1 MTHVSL
7 PRMALAI
14 VLAPVLAAAALACA
28 DPASAGA
35 AGARAQAAELR
46 ALKQRLDRLAEQG
59 KAGDAQY
66 WYIDHA
72 RGKVHIAVLRGA
84 DDSVT
89 RGFAGSTPD
98 ARTITSVID
107 RPVTPYVGTVAHAPA
122 AGRARRSGPVYG
134 GQQITAGDSYCSTG
148 FNVGAGPAGRVLT
161 AGHCY
166 RYGPSWYLGGD
177 HLGEIT
183 RLRYPG
189 GDVSEITPEPGWRL
203 TGSVLQSDGSYQ
215 EIDSTAQVRLGQ
227 RLCKTGARTGTSCGV
242 VYALDATA
250 DYGDGPIH
258 GLAVTDL
265 YAAEGDS
272 GGPVYAGGTAIGLV
286 SGGPQGGGPALVYP
300 LY

>member
-1 MTHVSL
+1 
-7 PRMALAI
+7 MALTAA
-14 VLAPVLAAAALACA
+14 LAAALACA
-28 DPASAGA
+28 GPAPAGA
-35 AGARAQAAELR
+35 AGAQAQAAELR
-46 ALKQRLDRLAEQG
+46 ALKLRLDRLAEQG
-59 KAGDAQY
+59 RAGDAQY

-72 RGKVHIAVLRGA
+72 RGKLHIAVLRGA
-84 DDSVT
+84 DDAVT
-89 RGFAGSTPD
+89 RGFAGS
-98 ARTITSVID
+98 AAESRTITSVIG
-107 RPVTPYVGTVAHAPA
+107 RPLAPYVGRAAHAPA
-122 AGRARRSGPVYG
+122 SRTRRSGPVYG
-134 GQQITAGDSYCSTG
+134 GQQITTGDAFCSTG
-148 FNVGAGPAGRVLT
+148 FTVGAGRADRLLT

-166 RYGPSWYLGGD
+166 RYGSSWYLGGH

-203 TGSVLQSDGSYQ
+203 TGSVLQSDGTYQ
-215 EIDSTAQVRLGQ
+215 RIGSAGQVHLGQ

-250 DYGDGPIH
+250 DYGDGPVH

-286 SGGPQGGGPALVYP
+286 SGGPQGGGPALINP